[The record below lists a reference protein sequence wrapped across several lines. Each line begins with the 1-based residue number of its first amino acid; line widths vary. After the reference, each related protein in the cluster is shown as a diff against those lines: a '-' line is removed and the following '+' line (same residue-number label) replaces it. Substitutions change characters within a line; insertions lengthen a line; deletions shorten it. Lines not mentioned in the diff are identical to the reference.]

1 MSEPVKIQINSLEAL
16 ERLIGGNSE
25 MEIELRKAIVL
36 DFAKRHL
43 KPLVADLTAQYS
55 SVIRKAVQEE
65 VDKTT
70 REVLG
75 DVTVTPYR
83 TTVTFVPKFK
93 EQIKVETAALVKT
106 MVTDI
111 LKETELA
118 NAIKTKITTYMNT
131 HLAENVYSQFKEKL
145 YPQIV
150 DLVNQAIEAAQ
161 NNIRVTYTSVVP
173 KLPSEDFRKL
183 SV

>member
-1 MSEPVKIQINSLEAL
+1 
-16 ERLIGGNSE
+16 
-25 MEIELRKAIVL
+25 
-36 DFAKRHL
+36 
-43 KPLVADLTAQYS
+43 
-55 SVIRKAVQEE
+55 
-65 VDKTT
+65 
-70 REVLG
+70 
-75 DVTVTPYR
+75 
-83 TTVTFVPKFK
+83 
-93 EQIKVETAALVKT
+93 
-106 MVTDI
+106 
-111 LKETELA
+111 
-118 NAIKTKITTYMNT
+118 MNT